1 MIIFEQSGRPKRK
14 KKFSVG
20 SKTETVQMIFNYYFI
35 DIILS

>member
-1 MIIFEQSGRPKRK
+1 MIIFEQSGRQKRK

-35 DIILS
+35 DIFLS